1 MLNNEKII
9 LMTKLSLYEQKNQKK
24 EIKTSKYFRGD
35 YMSLKML
42 KSFLCITVAY
52 LLCLVL
58 WFMYKSD
65 KVISSLTTTGRL
77 TALIVMLVIL
87 YIVSVVL
94 YMIFS
99 YAFFSH
105 KFRNIRKHLK
115 EYNGDLKTLHR
126 IQELEYDAIIDELWQ
141 SEQFIDENTLNV
153 NIVRLR
159 KTLAEIG
166 LPDYL
171 ETKRGLGYCV

>member
-77 TALIVMLVIL
+77 TALIIMLVIL

-94 YMIFS
+94 YMILVMLF
-99 YAFFSH
+99 
-105 KFRNIRKHLK
+105 L
-115 EYNGDLKTLHR
+115 T
-126 IQELEYDAIIDELWQ
+126 Q
-141 SEQFIDENTLNV
+141 V
-153 NIVRLR
+153 
-159 KTLAEIG
+159 
-166 LPDYL
+166 
-171 ETKRGLGYCV
+171 

>member
-1 MLNNEKII
+1 MIELIMIMGFYTKNRDSVLRRFQMLNNEKII

-24 EIKTSKYFRGD
+24 EIKTSRYFRGD

-65 KVISSLTTTGRL
+65 KVISSLTTTGRF
-77 TALIVMLVIL
+77 TALVVLLIAL
-87 YIVSVVL
+87 YIIAVVV

-105 KFRNIRKHLK
+105 KFRNIRKNLK

-126 IQELEYDAIIDELWQ
+126 IQELEYDAIIDELT
-141 SEQFIDENTLNV
+141 EGGDE
-153 NIVRLR
+153 
-159 KTLAEIG
+159 E
-166 LPDYL
+166 
-171 ETKRGLGYCV
+171 

>member
-87 YIVSVVL
+87 Y
-94 YMIFS
+94 MIFS

-126 IQELEYDAIIDELWQ
+126 IQELEYDAIIDELG
-141 SEQFIDENTLNV
+141 EGGDE
-153 NIVRLR
+153 
-159 KTLAEIG
+159 E
-166 LPDYL
+166 
-171 ETKRGLGYCV
+171 

>member
-1 MLNNEKII
+1 MSRKI
-9 LMTKLSLYEQKNQKK
+9 KKK

-77 TALIVMLVIL
+77 TALIIMLVIL
-87 YIVSVVL
+87 YIVIRCFIYDFLVML
-94 YMIFS
+94 
-99 YAFFSH
+99 FSH
-105 KFRNIRKHLK
+105 TSFRNIRKHFK
-115 EYNGDLKTLHR
+115 G
-126 IQELEYDAIIDELWQ
+126 
-141 SEQFIDENTLNV
+141 
-153 NIVRLR
+153 NIM
-159 KTLAEIG
+159 EI
-166 LPDYL
+166 
-171 ETKRGLGYCV
+171 

>member
-65 KVISSLTTTGRL
+65 TVTGRL

-126 IQELEYDAIIDELWQ
+126 IQELEYDAIIDELG
-141 SEQFIDENTLNV
+141 EGGDE
-153 NIVRLR
+153 
-159 KTLAEIG
+159 E
-166 LPDYL
+166 
-171 ETKRGLGYCV
+171 

>member
-1 MLNNEKII
+1 MRKKWKSQLKETEMLNNEKII

-24 EIKTSKYFRGD
+24 EIKTSRYFRGD
-35 YMSLKML
+35 YMALKML
-42 KSFLCITVAY
+42 KSFVCITVAY

-65 KVISSLTTTGRL
+65 NIISSMSTTGRF
-77 TALIVMLVIL
+77 TELVVIMIII
-87 YIVSVVL
+87 YVVAVVV

-105 KFRNIRKHLK
+105 RFRSIRKNLK

-126 IQELEYDAIIDELWQ
+126 IQELEYDAIIDEL
-141 SEQFIDENTLNV
+141 DEGG
-153 NIVRLR
+153 
-159 KTLAEIG
+159 E
-166 LPDYL
+166 
-171 ETKRGLGYCV
+171 E